1 MFIENFCKFARYQ
14 VGVPML
20 RFLKIGSL
28 LSLLLSTV
36 LMCAQSAPPRI
47 FFSDLESGPKA
58 GGQNSNGVWVTI
70 WGKGFGATQ
79 GTSTVTV
86 GGGAVATYPLW
97 SDGKII
103 FQLGAGAATGSVI
116 VNVPGIGTSNG
127 LPFTVRAGNVFFV
140 ATTGNDANTGSFT
153 SPWKTILQAKNAIAA
168 GDTAYIEDGV
178 SQTSED
184 NFTAYISM
192 DNNGASNSGT
202 AAAPKALIAY
212 PGATVTVGV
221 AGGLHYGIR
230 TPNIGTHEDYWVFSQ
245 LHILGGTQAMDVGG
259 TGWRIIGNEMQC
271 PGADDQVGCFEM
283 SDGNQVKFYGN
294 EVHNAG
300 INPTSSK
307 FYHAVYFSTD
317 SNHIDVGWNHIHD
330 NFTCRALQFH
340 SSPLCSPTCGA
351 GDTTGF
357 NQFDLHVHD
366 NLIHG
371 DNCNGINFATVD
383 PSKGVVEAYNN
394 VVYHVGLMDPLQ
406 LGASFSCIYLANI
419 TNNGA
424 AGGGTVNVFNNTLS
438 DCAAN
443 NSANA
448 SGSRGAFGVASGA
461 STTLILNLRNNVAY
475 QNAGEIYVDGVTS
488 QITGDHN
495 LWFGLSAAPV
505 QTTSNVTTNPLFVN
519 RTLSD
524 FHLTS
529 TSPAKDAGLTI
540 VPTNSFDPNPG
551 PTIDTDKDGVLRA
564 QGTAYDMGAYEFF
577 AGAAAAR
584 PNPPVDVQA
593 VVH

>member
-1 MFIENFCKFARYQ
+1 MRKFSI
-14 VGVPML
+14 
-20 RFLKIGSL
+20 IGL
-28 LSLLLSTV
+28 FV
-36 LMCAQSAPPRI
+36 LVSAALAFAQSAPPSI
-47 FFSDLESGPKA
+47 FFSDLESGPNT
-58 GGQNSNGVWVTI
+58 GGQNNNGVWVTI
-70 WGKGFGATQ
+70 WGRGFGATQ

-86 GGGAVATYPLW
+86 GGGAVNNYPLW
-97 SDGKII
+97 SDTKII
-103 FQLGAGAATGSVI
+103 FQLGAAAKSGSII
-116 VNVPGIGTSNG
+116 VNVPGVGASNG
-127 LPFTVRAGNVFFV
+127 LGFTVRAGNIFFA

-153 SPWKTILQAKNAIAA
+153 SPWKTIPKAKNSMAA
-168 GDTAYIEDGV
+168 GDTTYLEDGV
-178 SQTSED
+178 AQTSED
-184 NFTAYISM
+184 NFTAYLSM
-192 DNNGASNSGT
+192 DNNNSDNSGT

-212 PGATVTVGV
+212 PNATVTVGV

-230 TPNIGTHEDYWVFSQ
+230 TPNIGTNEDFWVISQ
-245 LHILGGTQAMDVGG
+245 LHIIGGTQAMDLGG
-259 TGWRIIGNEMQC
+259 SGWRIIGNEMQC

-283 SDGNQVKFYGN
+283 SGGINTKFYGN

-317 SNHIDVGWNHIHD
+317 SNHVDVGWNHIHD

-340 SSPLCSPTCGA
+340 SSPLCSPSCGA

-383 PSKGVVEAYNN
+383 PSKGTVEAYNN
-394 VVYHVGLMDPLQ
+394 VVYNVGRMDPLQ

-443 NSANA
+443 DSANA
-448 SGSRGAFGVASGA
+448 QGSRGAFGVAGGA

-475 QNAGEIYVDGVTS
+475 QNAGEIYIDGVTS

-495 LWFGLSAAPV
+495 LWFGIGTGPA
-505 QTTSNVTTNPLFVN
+505 QTTNNINADPLVAN
-519 RTLSD
+519 RSLGD

-529 TSPAKDAGLTI
+529 TSPAKDTGLTI
-540 VPTNSFDPNPG
+540 LPNNPFVPNPG
-551 PTIDTDKDGVLRA
+551 PTIGNDKDGVLRP
-564 QGTAYDMGAYEFF
+564 QGTAFDMGAYEFF
-577 AGAAAAR
+577 AGSGANR
-584 PNPPVDVQA
+584 PNPPTN
-593 VVH
+593 VHATVH

>member
-1 MFIENFCKFARYQ
+1 
-14 VGVPML
+14 ML
-20 RFLKIGSL
+20 RFLKIVSL
-28 LSLLLSTV
+28 LSLIFCTV
-36 LMCAQSAPPRI
+36 FGSAQIAPPRI
-47 FFSDLESGPKA
+47 FFSDLESGPST
-58 GGQNSNGVWVTI
+58 GGQNNNGVWVTI
-70 WGKGFGATQ
+70 WGKSFGATQ

-86 GGGAVATYPLW
+86 GGGAVASYPLW

-103 FQLGAGAATGSVI
+103 FQLGLAAKTGSII
-116 VNVPGIGTSNG
+116 VNVPGIGASNG

-153 SPWKTILQAKNAIAA
+153 SPWKTIPHAKNAIAA

-178 SQTSED
+178 AQTSED
-184 NFTAYISM
+184 NFTAYLSM
-192 DNNGASNSGT
+192 DNAGSSNSGT

-212 PGATVTVGV
+212 PNATVTVGV

-230 TPNIGTHEDYWVFSQ
+230 TPNIGANEDYWVISQ
-245 LHILGGTQAMDVGG
+245 LHIVGGTQAMDIGG

-283 SDGNQVKFYGN
+283 SEGNQAKFYGN
-294 EVHNAG
+294 DVHNAG

-317 SNHIDVGWNHIHD
+317 SNHVDVGWNHIHD

-340 SSPLCSPTCGA
+340 SSPLCSPSCGA
-351 GDTTGF
+351 ADTTGF

-383 PSKGVVEAYNN
+383 PSKGPVEAYNN
-394 VVYHVGLMDPLQ
+394 VIYNVGRMDPLQ
-406 LGASFSCIYLANI
+406 LGAAFSCIYVAGI

-424 AGGGTVNVFNNTLS
+424 AGTGSVEVFNNTLS

-448 SGSRGAFGVASGA
+448 SGSRGAFGVGGGPA
-461 STTLILNLRNNVAY
+461 TLIMHLRNNIAY
-475 QNAGEIYVDGVTS
+475 QLPGEIYIDGSTS
-488 QITGDHN
+488 QITGDKN
-495 LWFGLSAAPV
+495 LWFGVGSGPA
-505 QTTSNVTTNPLFVN
+505 QTTNNINADPLLAN
-519 RTLSD
+519 RTIGD
-524 FHLTS
+524 YHILTG
-529 TSPAKDAGLTI
+529 SPAINTGLTI
-540 VPTNSFDPNPG
+540 VPNNPFEPNPG

-564 QGTAYDMGAYEFF
+564 QGIGYDLGAYEFF
-577 AGAAAAR
+577 SGTATR
-584 PNPPVDVQA
+584 PNPPTNVRAA
-593 VVH
+593 VH

>member
-1 MFIENFCKFARYQ
+1 MSTA
-14 VGVPML
+14 
-20 RFLKIGSL
+20 KIGKRVLQLITLAALLCSASL
-28 LSLLLSTV
+28 FD
-36 LMCAQSAPPRI
+36 QSAPPRI
-47 FFSDLESGPKA
+47 FFSDLESGPNS
-58 GGQNSNGVWVTI
+58 GGQNGKGAWVTI
-70 WGKGFGATQ
+70 WGRGFGASQ
-79 GTSTVTV
+79 STSTVTV
-86 GGGAVATYPLW
+86 GGSLVDNYPLW
-97 SDGKII
+97 SDGKIT
-103 FQLGAGAATGSVI
+103 FQLGSAVATGNIVVNVAGAGAT
-116 VNVPGIGTSNG
+116 NGI
-127 LPFTVRAGNVFFV
+127 PFTVRAGNIFFV
-140 ATTGNDANTGSFT
+140 ATTGNDANVGSFT
-153 SPWKTILQAKNAIAA
+153 APWQTVVKAKNTIAP
-168 GDTAYIEDGV
+168 GDIAYLENGV
-178 SQTSED
+178 AQTTQD
-184 NFTAYISM
+184 NFTAYLSM
-192 DNNGASNSGT
+192 DNNGSSNSGT
-202 AAAPKALIAY
+202 ATAPKALVAY
-212 PGATVTVGV
+212 PNATVTIGV

-230 TPNIGTHEDYWVFSQ
+230 TPNIGTDEDYWVISQ
-245 LHILGGTQAMDVGG
+245 LHIVGGTQAMDIGG

-283 SDGNQVKFYGN
+283 SNGLQTRFYGN

-340 SSPLCSPTCGA
+340 SSPLCSPSCGA

-383 PSKGVVEAYNN
+383 PSKGTVEAYNN
-394 VVYHVGLMDPLQ
+394 VIYNVGRMDPLQ

-448 SGSRGAFGVASGA
+448 QGSRGAFGVAGGA
-461 STTLILNLRNNVAY
+461 STTLILNLRNNVVY
-475 QNAGEIYVDGVTS
+475 QNSGEIYIDGATA

-495 LWFGLSAAPV
+495 LWFGVGAAPTR
-505 QTTSNVTTNPLFVN
+505 TTSNLNVDPLFVN
-519 RTLSD
+519 RTGGDL
-524 FHLTS
+524 HLTAS
-529 TSPAKDAGLTI
+529 SPAKDAGTT
-540 VPTNSFDPNPG
+540 VATSNPFVPNPG
-551 PTIDTDKDGVLRA
+551 VTTDKDGVLRP
-564 QGTAYDMGAYEFF
+564 QGSAFDMGAYELF
-577 AGAAAAR
+577 AGSTA
-584 PNPPVDVQA
+584 PKENPPPNVRV